1 MNKVGNT
8 KAAGS
13 QLGPSELRAAVRRLA
28 RTRPIA
34 DGSLLRRPA
43 LPGASRRWYE
53 PVFAGYGLEA
63 WLLWWF
69 SGGEIDLHD
78 HGGASG
84 AIHVLEGSLLETRGS
99 RHGRGLRQR
108 DLRAGTSIAFGSD
121 YVHDVINT
129 ATEPAVSLHVYG
141 PRLEAMTYYRIDDQS
156 RTLVP
161 DRLERLEPIVTAT
174 PLIGPLP

>member
-1 MNKVGNT
+1 MT
-8 KAAGS
+8 AGP
-13 QLGPSELRAAVRRLA
+13 QLGPSELLAAVGRLA

-34 DGSLLRRPA
+34 DGSLLRCPIP
-43 LPGASRRWYE
+43 PGASRRWYE

-69 SGGEIDLHD
+69 CGGEIDLHD

-108 DLRAGTSIAFGSD
+108 NLRAGESIAFGSD
-121 YVHDVINT
+121 YVHDVINI
-129 ATEPAVSLHVYG
+129 AAEPAVSLHVYG
-141 PRLEAMTYYRIDDQS
+141 PRLEAMTYYRINDQS
-156 RTLVP
+156 GRLIP
-161 DRLERLEPIVTAT
+161 DRLERLEPIAAAM
-174 PLIGPLP
+174 PLTGPLP